1 MGLCA
6 ALTWLVMALI
16 FRISSLSALI
26 AMIAAPLAAFFIAND
41 PGAGWLGVFLAVIVW
56 LAHHANIKRLIR
68 GEEPKIGQK
77 KKQADEET
85 PAA

>member
-1 MGLCA
+1 
-6 ALTWLVMALI
+6 
-16 FRISSLSALI
+16 
-26 AMIAAPLAAFFIAND
+26 
-41 PGAGWLGVFLAVIVW
+41 IVW

-85 PAA
+85 PAS